1 MNPPK
6 IPPSRIFRTP
16 LSLPLSLL
24 IVGLLSATVIPPEEL
39 EANKPRILQTKS
51 GNSLL
56 LDWAAQP
63 EVYYFM
69 EASPDL
75 STWTSAKLLKDNAE
89 TGTLSLGTTISS
101 DKAFFR
107 LSLEGDPSSAR
118 LRADDDG
125 DKIINLLE
133 ADADMDAFKTEASVD
148 SDGDEI
154 PDYWEQFHFGTLVH
168 DASYVAITD
177 GLTLD
182 EAFAAS
188 TDPTKLDSDGDGWSD
203 ALELIWGWDPN
214 YDQGRDDDK
223 YSYLGDF
230 DGDGINNGTELLNET
245 NASDSADAPPSP
257 PKFAVI
263 DLGEVS
269 DNQIKDLANNGWT
282 LIRKNN
288 GDFHRWHWGIEEA
301 LSPSIEDSHCA
312 AINSSGIVVGEAE
325 DLTSEAWIYN
335 AVYWPTNSSS
345 YTILPPANPDEDNGI
360 WQGIHDITDSN
371 KIGGTGFI
379 QLSGVNTGSGM
390 TGQLETGFDHE
401 LGSLSRGGSPDYKL
415 NGISYAPDKI
425 NDQGS
430 FIGIQRVYQNSS
442 MIEYN
447 AAVSVISGGSPRI
460 HEQVYD
466 INESDMVLA
475 KDVSS
480 PEGALLLADGT
491 RVDLDLWDGEELS
504 AMSSPSNPTDPLII
518 LSNWSIYIQKQVIAT
533 DGSASLASIVDKS
546 SFYIYDIW
554 DIFPSSDYYSTSGEQ
569 LISPDGTMIATPMY
583 HAPTGETRQLLL
595 LKVDVDIDSDNTNG
609 LDSPDRSSSEEAV
622 EDDDTTIGKIIGV
635 NDGDDDDDLIPDFAD
650 GFNLESDVEGS
661 DSLNPVN
668 FAQMVV
674 EIPQVLHL
682 DEAQL
687 RFVYN
692 DAPPSDIS
700 IIPEVDGGSN
710 RGLSFPDGS
719 SSQWTNKTGKRY
731 ERGSGRLRIWLVDAP
746 DGTRNSQSVGESPD
760 GHFVPAD
767 EWLSLDKIGFDGQL
781 ETATLYLEGVNPS
794 ESALGDVISLEIDV
808 DGDGSAA
815 AFLVDSVRVTVVDAD
830 VEENSSTAYGFDA
843 YTSPGAPW
851 VSVEVGETT
860 SVTSRIE
867 PIDTLLNDKLFPH
880 SILKS
885 IATLGTELHGN
896 PFEVIEVTGEQRF
909 ESQSGVNIGTE
920 VFVFGEQNVFHPVGG
935 FRVAT
940 YELRKKS
947 LAVVFLDGVSDD
959 TQLVEAGTTGLNS
972 SDVVIYGNGPLETE
986 KHPNDVYGDHTEIL
1000 AGPDGIADST
1010 VNNLG
1015 VQAPYFEQA
1024 EIELQLNEIYSQAVV
1039 DFDVT
1044 FFRDEFDWDSNHNK
1058 QLDGSEDFNIW
1069 NNWSNETD
1077 IEFSALDFNYV
1088 AFVTLETGTSGQV
1101 IGSWFLGN
1109 RLGNIQAQK
1118 DAVASMFVWALSHEV
1133 GHGQQISKG
1142 DGTGGYSSHPF
1153 YHSPK
1158 DLDPDNVMNYTV
1170 RTKFRKSQWDEAN
1183 PYDQNDPPKN

>member
-1 MNPPK
+1 MNPHK
-6 IPPSRIFRTP
+6 TRPSRFFRSP
-16 LSLPLSLL
+16 LSLSLSLSLL

-75 STWTSAKLLKDNAE
+75 STWASAKLLKDNAE

-371 KIGGTGFI
+371 KIGGRGFL

-491 RVDLDLWDGEELS
+491 RDDLDLWDGEELS

-595 LKVDVDIDSDNTNG
+595 LKVDIAVDNNRDGEVEFANVADETTEDEPYRFWLNNDFDTTEVDELPGGATADSSDNEIKTKRDLEDFTRLSFTTDAIQDQLKAG
-609 LDSPDRSSSEEAV
+609 TIELGFKWKDAEGSPSLKLYWSAMSDGSKLYV
-622 EDDDTTIGKIIGV
+622 EDDGEADLQMDTKYKTALGTVSGTTATYVDKKVFESIEVDDKVHFLFEGVSAGKGELVMTLKMNGTESEASGEWIELLPIEKMYQTS
-635 NDGDDDDDLIPDFAD
+635 NATPTD
-650 GFNLESDVEGS
+650 GFASPLQNTAATPNYPIFEYSIESGFEAAWDEKTNVTVFIHGWRTPAEG
-661 DSLNPVN
+661 
-668 FAQMVV
+668 ARMAA
-674 EIPQVLHL
+674 EIMFKRLWWEGYQG
-682 DEAQL
+682 
-687 RFVYN
+687 RFVYFRW
-692 DAPPSDIS
+692 PTLTGLYTYSDS
-700 IIPEVDGGSN
+700 E
-710 RGLSFPDGS
+710 
-719 SSQWTNKTGKRY
+719 
-731 ERGSGRLRIWLVDAP
+731 LRAWKY
-746 DGTRNSQSVGESPD
+746 GESLQSFLGSDDIPNGYRKNVVAHSLGNVVVGGAIKRGASMDTYVAMQAAIPAGCYDTNSNDNYFAAKSTPD
-760 GHFVPAD
+760 LADPDKGYRGHLAD
-767 EWLSLDKIGFDGQL
+767 SSISVINYFNPNDYALVAGTYSVVFFGTYDTNWRKWQRDYKPRYGSLGTAWDGDIGYVYNPTDPSL
-781 ETATLYLEGVNPS
+781 IARLYLERNRPPAAFDDEILRYIIDNE
-794 ESALGDVISLEIDV
+794 ESMSMIASSKSAALGATSISQNVSVNRDLSLE
-808 DGDGSAA
+808 A
-815 AFLVDSVRVTVVDAD
+815 
-830 VEENSSTAYGFDA
+830 
-843 YTSPGAPW
+843 
-851 VSVEVGETT
+851 
-860 SVTSRIE
+860 
-867 PIDTLLNDKLFPH
+867 
-880 SILKS
+880 
-885 IATLGTELHGN
+885 
-896 PFEVIEVTGEQRF
+896 
-909 ESQSGVNIGTE
+909 
-920 VFVFGEQNVFHPVGG
+920 FGELTNS
-935 FRVAT
+935 A
-940 YELRKKS
+940 
-947 LAVVFLDGVSDD
+947 SDHSG
-959 TQLVEAGTTGLNS
+959 QFS
-972 SDVVIYGNGPLETE
+972 RP
-986 KHPNDVYGDHTEIL
+986 
-1000 AGPDGIADST
+1000 
-1010 VNNLG
+1010 
-1015 VQAPYFEQA
+1015 VQAVRLLYLNL
-1024 EIELQLNEIYSQAVV
+1024 IDDLNE
-1039 DFDVT
+1039 
-1044 FFRDEFDWDSNHNK
+1044 
-1058 QLDGSEDFNIW
+1058 
-1069 NNWSNETD
+1069 
-1077 IEFSALDFNYV
+1077 
-1088 AFVTLETGTSGQV
+1088 
-1101 IGSWFLGN
+1101 
-1109 RLGNIQAQK
+1109 
-1118 DAVASMFVWALSHEV
+1118 
-1133 GHGQQISKG
+1133 
-1142 DGTGGYSSHPF
+1142 
-1153 YHSPK
+1153 
-1158 DLDPDNVMNYTV
+1158 
-1170 RTKFRKSQWDEAN
+1170 
-1183 PYDQNDPPKN
+1183 

>member
-1 MNPPK
+1 MNPHK
-6 IPPSRIFRTP
+6 TRPSRFFRSPLP
-16 LSLPLSLL
+16 LSLSLSLL

-75 STWTSAKLLKDNAE
+75 STWASAKLLKDNAE

-177 GLTLD
+177 GLTLA

-188 TDPTKLDSDGDGWSD
+188 TDPTKLNSDGDGWSD

-371 KIGGTGFI
+371 KIGGRGFL

-518 LSNWSIYIQKQVIAT
+518 ITNWSIYIQKQIAAT
-533 DGSASLASIVDKS
+533 DGSASLAPIVDKS

-554 DIFPSSDYYSTSGEQ
+554 DIFPSSDYYSTSGKQ
-569 LISPDGTMIATPMY
+569 LISPDGTMIATPIY

-595 LKVDVDIDSDNTNG
+595 LKVDVEWQTFDGKTVDEDDNDQLENFTVPDDYNDYTSKDLSWLEGLRYFAGGENQNATSLRNIMKVKVRVPGASGLEVKLKAFDVDDKTSAEFDPSGEIDDNDTAGDDNLDDLDGSIVGVFVSSADPLGSRESTVTLDDDGEAEVFFRVSPVPGSNYRIAAELQIIGQTSKLGDLQVAAEGETYVSADNEPVTALHSGAVSKILTVWRKLHIEVDSMDPGPPSSGDEANYIEGVIANISGNNVDIGVYVDGYAQDEFNNGRLVIDGKPEYDDDGFAYYSVTSFSPGHVPSHPSDPGETTN
-609 LDSPDRSSSEEAV
+609 LNVSRAPDVSDEGKSFKLYD
-622 EDDDTTIGKIIGV
+622 DDDTYLSKVDLPSSLPKDDESDTFIDAIKPKYAPAFIEVMNANTMELNTDKRVEFKLNEKVIGAGNV
-635 NDGDDDDDLIPDFAD
+635 SHFDNAQDLSDSTYFWAHTLVFGYQPQADNDYDPSDGDPLYGGTPKTGLFNNQSAGYSVVYTEMFREYAFHPKPTSASLSNPAAINLYQKLYWEWALGTAAHEIGHSPGQQWESTDHSENGLMYEGGATIQHDF
-650 GFNLESDVEGS
+650 
-661 DSLNPVN
+661 
-668 FAQMVV
+668 
-674 EIPQVLHL
+674 
-682 DEAQL
+682 
-687 RFVYN
+687 
-692 DAPPSDIS
+692 
-700 IIPEVDGGSN
+700 
-710 RGLSFPDGS
+710 S
-719 SSQWTNKTGKRY
+719 SSSLKRF
-731 ERGSGRLRIWLVDAP
+731 RSTSSW
-746 DGTRNSQSVGESPD
+746 SQ
-760 GHFVPAD
+760 
-767 EWLSLDKIGFDGQL
+767 
-781 ETATLYLEGVNPS
+781 
-794 ESALGDVISLEIDV
+794 
-808 DGDGSAA
+808 
-815 AFLVDSVRVTVVDAD
+815 
-830 VEENSSTAYGFDA
+830 
-843 YTSPGAPW
+843 
-851 VSVEVGETT
+851 
-860 SVTSRIE
+860 
-867 PIDTLLNDKLFPH
+867 
-880 SILKS
+880 
-885 IATLGTELHGN
+885 
-896 PFEVIEVTGEQRF
+896 
-909 ESQSGVNIGTE
+909 
-920 VFVFGEQNVFHPVGG
+920 
-935 FRVAT
+935 
-940 YELRKKS
+940 
-947 LAVVFLDGVSDD
+947 
-959 TQLVEAGTTGLNS
+959 
-972 SDVVIYGNGPLETE
+972 
-986 KHPNDVYGDHTEIL
+986 
-1000 AGPDGIADST
+1000 
-1010 VNNLG
+1010 
-1015 VQAPYFEQA
+1015 
-1024 EIELQLNEIYSQAVV
+1024 
-1039 DFDVT
+1039 
-1044 FFRDEFDWDSNHNK
+1044 
-1058 QLDGSEDFNIW
+1058 
-1069 NNWSNETD
+1069 
-1077 IEFSALDFNYV
+1077 
-1088 AFVTLETGTSGQV
+1088 
-1101 IGSWFLGN
+1101 
-1109 RLGNIQAQK
+1109 
-1118 DAVASMFVWALSHEV
+1118 
-1133 GHGQQISKG
+1133 
-1142 DGTGGYSSHPF
+1142 
-1153 YHSPK
+1153 
-1158 DLDPDNVMNYTV
+1158 
-1170 RTKFRKSQWDEAN
+1170 
-1183 PYDQNDPPKN
+1183 